1 MKKNELIEQLN
12 TAKALSST
20 VDIDKVIE
28 LIKQIETPTTITAE
42 LGSEIIDRIESM
54 LDRNSH
60 ELVDLDTA
68 EFELS
73 YDNRIELSRVDIDV
87 RDIVER
93 VTEIVDS
100 YVELEEEEGV
110 LVDDIVELDR
120 GQESITLADV
130 NKGIELESGG
140 NSYVEF

>member
-1 MKKNELIEQLN
+1 MKKLEVIKQLE

-54 LDRNSH
+54 LDRNNNY
-60 ELVDLDTA
+60 LVDLGSA
-68 EFELS
+68 EFDIN
-73 YDNRIELSRVDIDV
+73 YDNRIELTSVDLDV

-93 VTEIVDS
+93 VTEIIDN

-110 LVDDIVELDR
+110 LVDNLVELDR

>member
-1 MKKNELIEQLN
+1 MKKLEVIKQLE

-54 LDRNSH
+54 LDRNNNY
-60 ELVDLDTA
+60 LVDLGSA
-68 EFELS
+68 EFDIN
-73 YDNRIELSRVDIDV
+73 YDNRIELTSVDLDV

-93 VTEIVDS
+93 VTEIIDN

-110 LVDDIVELDR
+110 LVDDLVELDR

>member
-28 LIKQIETPTTITAE
+28 LIKQIETSSITPE
-42 LGSEIIDRIESM
+42 IGSEIIDRIERC
-54 LDRNSH
+54 LDRNSDD
-60 ELVDLDTA
+60 LVDKDTA
-68 EFELS
+68 EFELN
-73 YDNRIELSRVDIDV
+73 YDNRVELIRVDVNVYEI
-87 RDIVER
+87 IEH
-93 VTEIVDS
+93 VTDIVDS

>member
-1 MKKNELIEQLN
+1 MKKLEVIKQLE

-54 LDRNSH
+54 LDRNNNY
-60 ELVDLDTA
+60 LVDLGSA
-68 EFELS
+68 EFDIN
-73 YDNRIELSRVDIDV
+73 YDNRIELTSVDLDV

-93 VTEIVDS
+93 VTEIIDN

>member
-1 MKKNELIEQLN
+1 MKKLEVIKQLE

-54 LDRNSH
+54 LDRNNNY
-60 ELVDLDTA
+60 LVDLGSA
-68 EFELS
+68 EFELD
-73 YDNRIELSRVDIDV
+73 YDNRIRLDRVDVNVYEI
-87 RDIVER
+87 IEH
-93 VTEIVDS
+93 VTEIIDN

>member
-1 MKKNELIEQLN
+1 MQTKKVKNIFAQ
-12 TAKALSST
+12 
-20 VDIDKVIE
+20 
-28 LIKQIETPTTITAE
+28 Q
-42 LGSEIIDRIESM
+42 
-54 LDRNSH
+54 H
-60 ELVDLDTA
+60 
-68 EFELS
+68 
-73 YDNRIELSRVDIDV
+73 
-87 RDIVER
+87 
-93 VTEIVDS
+93 VTDIVDS

>member
-1 MKKNELIEQLN
+1 MKKLEVIKQLE

-28 LIKQIETPTTITAE
+28 LIKQIETPTTFSAE

-54 LDRNSH
+54 LDRNNNY
-60 ELVDLDTA
+60 LIDLGTA
-68 EFELS
+68 EFDIN
-73 YDNRIELSRVDIDV
+73 YDNRIELTSVDLDV

-93 VTEIVDS
+93 VTEIIDN
-100 YVELEEEEGV
+100 YVELEEEE
-110 LVDDIVELDR
+110 VEFDR

>member
-1 MKKNELIEQLN
+1 MKKLEVIKQLE

-20 VDIDKVIE
+20 VDINKVIE

-54 LDRNSH
+54 LDRNNNY
-60 ELVDLDTA
+60 LVDLGSA
-68 EFELS
+68 EFDIN
-73 YDNRIELSRVDIDV
+73 YDNRIELTSVDLDV

-93 VTEIVDS
+93 VTEIIDN

>member
-54 LDRNSH
+54 LDRNNNY
-60 ELVDLDTA
+60 LVDLGSA
-68 EFELS
+68 EFDIN
-73 YDNRIELSRVDIDV
+73 YDNRIELTSVDLDV

-93 VTEIVDS
+93 VTEIIDN

>member
-54 LDRNSH
+54 LDRNNNY
-60 ELVDLDTA
+60 LVDLGSA
-68 EFELS
+68 EFDIN
-73 YDNRIELSRVDIDV
+73 YDNRIELTSVDLDV

-93 VTEIVDS
+93 VTEIIDN

-110 LVDDIVELDR
+110 LVDDLVELDR